1 MQLFGGVINDGNPRL
16 PGSAIAEN
24 EYPNLH
30 ILCLSL
36 VSVEWAVMNSL
47 AEYVKSLGST

>member
-24 EYPNLH
+24 EYP
-30 ILCLSL
+30 IYSSC
-36 VSVEWAVMNSL
+36 VSFLQASM
-47 AEYVKSLGST
+47 LGFQIQYM